1 MTGTCC
7 GPQYGVGLPPV
18 FGPQG
23 TWPKGRANP
32 ADCVLDFSSTFCMR
46 VTVKLKADD
55 NTNPG
60 NLTKTVVFRHGM
72 GYEI

>member
-1 MTGTCC
+1 
-7 GPQYGVGLPPV
+7 
-18 FGPQG
+18 
-23 TWPKGRANP
+23 
-32 ADCVLDFSSTFCMR
+32 MR

>member
-1 MTGTCC
+1 M
-7 GPQYGVGLPPV
+7 

-46 VTVKLKADD
+46 VTVKLKTDD
-55 NTNPG
+55 TNVPG

-72 GYEI
+72 G